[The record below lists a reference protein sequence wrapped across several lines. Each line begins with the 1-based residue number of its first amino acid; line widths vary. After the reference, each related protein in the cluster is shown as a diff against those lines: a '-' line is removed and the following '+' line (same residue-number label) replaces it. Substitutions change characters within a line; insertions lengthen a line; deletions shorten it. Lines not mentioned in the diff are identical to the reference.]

1 MIKLVIKT
9 DVADKLTGETK
20 VFPKTISNI
29 ADAVTN
35 ENLNLFAT
43 AFIKLIDGTKNKVEK
58 ITTEEI

>member
-29 ADAVTN
+29 ADAATN